1 MQSRSQVSAA
11 QQETGSSKRIKIP
24 LVQTKRLYVRIR
36 VSWAAPALLIGA
48 GAGGEPGWVTAVAL
62 ASSTRVS

>member
-1 MQSRSQVSAA
+1 MQSCSKASAA

-24 LVQTKRLYVRIR
+24 LEQTKRLYVGIR
-36 VSWAAPALLIGA
+36 VLWAAPAPLIGA
-48 GAGGEPGWVTAVAL
+48 GAGGEPGWATTVAL